1 MSAVYPAA
9 PESAAYTGDKRSCL
23 RSKVGT
29 AKFSLHDAG
38 QRQEKL
44 ESWPRIGMECE
55 IPQNTEDALLL

>member
-1 MSAVYPAA
+1 MSTVYPAD
-9 PESAAYTGDKRSCL
+9 PESAGYTGDKPSCL

-38 QRQEKL
+38 QRQEKF

-55 IPQNTEDALLL
+55 IP